1 LLKEAK
7 NIVPFIDK
15 IKIYLEKISFP
26 EYTFFSFYAILIG
39 AAAGLS
45 AVFFHL
51 SIEFF
56 NKLFFEKTKE
66 GLYFLGTAAVIL
78 LPAIGMFI
86 QYLMISAAPDISKK
100 RGVLEIIKS
109 VAFTSGYIPF
119 RTTLFHFFAPVIS
132 IGSGG
137 TVGPEGPAAQIGG
150 GVASKLA
157 TILRVSDQKRR
168 IFTAAGSGAA
178 IAAIFNTPLGGV
190 FFALEIILLN
200 DFHTP
205 TFSALI
211 LSTVTASAISRIFLG
226 NDSVFSFTTPHIGE
240 YQHFYLF
247 ILLGLFSG
255 LLSVLFLKYD
265 DFTANNFKK
274 GLLQKIPRWFAMVSV
289 GLLVGVSGY
298 FYKDIFGVGYSGIN
312 HILSN
317 SSAWQVVI
325 VLLVLKFIL
334 VPLTLNSGG
343 FGGTFAPS
351 LFMGACAG
359 YLFSTGVTAFLGI
372 PTDPTTYILVGM
384 GASLAGINSIPL
396 TAILMI
402 FEMTREYS
410 FILPLMLSVI
420 VSSTIVQIVNKGSY
434 HIKKLERQGY
444 RLTGGKETSI
454 LKSISV
460 AEVMQHNPV
469 LVHQNAS
476 LQTVVT
482 KLMESAHH
490 IIYTIDNN
498 DNLTGSISETHI
510 RPLITEFDSVKES
523 LIASDISDN
532 KVSTITKSHDLDY
545 VLKILTKADIDEVP
559 VVSDENNKKVIGTI
573 SRHDIL
579 SSYNK
584 ESLKS
589 DLADG
594 LSREISTLHRTKISH
609 IADGYAI
616 VECKPN
622 NEFIGKT
629 LAQLKLRNAV
639 GLEIL
644 MIKKAKDFFDDPDK
658 DSKLIMP
665 THSYKIEADDILI
678 LFGTEEKIAKTAE
691 W

>member
-1 LLKEAK
+1 KK
-7 NIVPFIDK
+7 NIVVFFAGFK
-15 IKIYLEKISFP
+15 KYLEKIAFP
-26 EYTFFSFYAILIG
+26 EYTFFSVYAIIIG
-39 AAAGLS
+39 IAAGLS

-51 SIEFF
+51 SIDFF

-66 GLYFLGTAAVIL
+66 GLYFLGAAAVIL

-86 QYLMISAAPDISKK
+86 QYIMIKAAPDISKK

-109 VAFTSGYIPF
+109 VATKSGYIPF

-157 TILRVSDQKRR
+157 TILKVSDQRRR

-178 IAAIFNTPLGGV
+178 IAAIFNSPLGGV

-211 LSTVTASAISRIFLG
+211 LASVTASAISRIFLG
-226 NDSVFSFTTPHIGE
+226 NRSVFTFDVPHIGE
-240 YQHFYLF
+240 YQYFYLF
-247 ILLGLFSG
+247 ILLGLFCG
-255 LLSVLFLKYD
+255 FIAVMFLKFD
-265 DFTANNFKK
+265 NVTSRFFKK
-274 GLLQKIPRWFAMVSV
+274 SIIKKIPLWIVMVTV

-298 FYKDIFGVGYSGIN
+298 FYIDIFGIGYSGIN
-312 HILSN
+312 NILSN
-317 SSAWQVVI
+317 SNTWQVVL
-325 VLLVLKFIL
+325 VLFALKFIL

-359 YLFSTGVTAFLGI
+359 YLFSFAVTSLFGL
-372 PTDPTTYILVGM
+372 PTDSTTYILVGM
-384 GASLAGINSIPL
+384 GAMLGGINSIPL

-420 VSSTIVQIVNKGSY
+420 ISSTIVQIVNKGAY
-434 HIKKLERQGY
+434 HVKKLEKQGF
-444 RLTGGKETSI
+444 RLTGGKETSV

-460 AEVMQHNPV
+460 ESVMQSDPITINE
-469 LVHQNAS
+469 NAS
-476 LQTVVT
+476 LEFVVS
-482 KLMESAHH
+482 KLVESQHH
-490 IIYTIDNN
+490 IIYTTDS
-498 DNLTGSISETHI
+498 DGNLSGAISETQI
-510 RPLITEFDSVKES
+510 RPLITEFDSLKGS
-523 LIASDISDN
+523 LIASDIADN
-532 KVSTITKSHDLDY
+532 RITTIIRDQDLDY
-545 VLKILTKADIDEVP
+545 VLKVLTKGDLEELP
-559 VVSDENNKKVIGTI
+559 VVSDSDDKRIIGTI

-579 SSYNK
+579 STYNK

-589 DLADG
+589 DLAEG
-594 LSREISTLHRTKISH
+594 LSREINTLAEAKISR

-616 VECKPN
+616 IEKRPHHN
-622 NEFIGKT
+622 FIGKT
-629 LAQLKLRNAV
+629 LSELKLRNNY
-639 GLEIL
+639 GLEVL
-644 MIKKAKDFFDDPDK
+644 MIKKSKELFDEGENE
-658 DSKLIMP
+658 SRLVMP
-665 THSYKIEADDILI
+665 GHNYKIEADDILV
-678 LFGTEEKIAKTAE
+678 LFGTDEKIAITKD